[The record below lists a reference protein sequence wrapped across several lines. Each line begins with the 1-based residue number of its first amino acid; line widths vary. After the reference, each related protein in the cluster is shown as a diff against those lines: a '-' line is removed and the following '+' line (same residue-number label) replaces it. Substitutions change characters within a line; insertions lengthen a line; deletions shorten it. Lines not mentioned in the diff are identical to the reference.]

1 MSFIIKKNELGQFD
15 TPVQIAT
22 SVMSNISYNYDFFV
36 DLGAGL
42 GNLSSLFHGEKG
54 IMVELDEDRYSYL
67 KSSKNR
73 NISVINKDV
82 LSEDLFLKEMVGES
96 SVLFLSNPPFN
107 RKNTGYEFK
116 YFYSLNNGSF
126 FHQLDIAFLDK
137 TLASKTSTS
146 SIVFI
151 VSAPF
156 VESEKYAMERDKFVK
171 EFQSLEIISLDI
183 RTFTS
188 AEVQSYVLI
197 AHPFSGSLSKK
208 ILLKKMN
215 LKGDIIDEISI
226 DESLAKNSL
235 SYLYHKEI
243 QDIRL
248 TVGKGCKILKDFDVS
263 LVRGS
268 QTRKYFDDLGK
279 KFIHTTDL
287 VDQFLYLDNEFKTDN
302 LYSYAESNDIL
313 ISRVGRRSL
322 ARESLVKEGGNIFTE
337 SIFRLKTKSQ
347 DNQLIWNSISSD
359 IGKKWRELHAQGK
372 CAKYLTR
379 NAILNI
385 PIL

>member
-1 MSFIIKKNELGQFD
+1 
-15 TPVQIAT
+15 
-22 SVMSNISYNYDFFV
+22 
-36 DLGAGL
+36 
-42 GNLSSLFHGEKG
+42 
-54 IMVELDEDRYSYL
+54 
-67 KSSKNR
+67 
-73 NISVINKDV
+73 
-82 LSEDLFLKEMVGES
+82 
-96 SVLFLSNPPFN
+96 
-107 RKNTGYEFK
+107 
-116 YFYSLNNGSF
+116 
-126 FHQLDIAFLDK
+126 
-137 TLASKTSTS
+137 
-146 SIVFI
+146 
-151 VSAPF
+151 
-156 VESEKYAMERDKFVK
+156 
-171 EFQSLEIISLDI
+171 
-183 RTFTS
+183 
-188 AEVQSYVLI
+188 
-197 AHPFSGSLSKK
+197 
-208 ILLKKMN
+208 MN

>member
-1 MSFIIKKNELGQFD
+1 M
-15 TPVQIAT
+15 
-22 SVMSNISYNYDFFV
+22 
-36 DLGAGL
+36 
-42 GNLSSLFHGEKG
+42 
-54 IMVELDEDRYSYL
+54 